1 MSAPERIHTY
11 SGVVYDSARWNS
23 FMLRAGDIIVC
34 TPPKCGT
41 TWTQMLCALL
51 VHQNA
56 TLPQPL
62 TRLSRWLDRLAQ
74 PIEEVVA
81 DLDAQPFRRVIK
93 THTPLDGLPF
103 DARVSYVV
111 CGRDPRDA
119 FLSMMDHLDNFSVET
134 VAEIMGR
141 LGVPGESLP
150 FPKDPNVLFPV
161 WMTTPEMPWMEDGFP
176 WGSVF
181 YYMRSFW
188 KFRRLGNIAFLHYAD
203 LSDDLDAEMRR
214 LSAFLG
220 ISIDEVKWPSLV
232 AAGRF
237 ESMKAIGDEA
247 APGAHLGEWRDANA
261 FFRMARRG
269 QWRDALSAENQ
280 ALYEKLSAERLE
292 PRLKAW
298 LEGGGR
304 AADAKGG
311 RRFKHQRQSS
321 RTDAARSDHV
331 WRKHSAQQG

>member
-11 SGVVYDSARWNS
+11 NGVVYDSARWNK
-23 FMLRAGDIIVC
+23 FTLRADDIIVC

-51 VHQNA
+51 VHQSG

-81 DLDAQPFRRVIK
+81 DFDAQPFRRVIK

-119 FLSMMDHLDNFSVET
+119 FLSMIDHLHNFSDET
-134 VAEIMGR
+134 VAEIMRR
-141 LGVPGESLP
+141 LGAPGTSLP
-150 FPKDPNVLFPV
+150 FSDDPNVLFPI
-161 WMTTPEMPWMEDGFP
+161 WMTMPEMPWMEEGFP

-181 YYMRSFW
+181 YCMRSFW
-188 KFRRLGNIAFLHYAD
+188 RFRTLNNIMFLHYAD
-203 LSDDLDAEMRR
+203 LSDELDAEMRR

-220 ISIDEVKWPSLV
+220 IPVDEAKWPSLV
-232 AAGRF
+232 AAGCF
-237 ESMKAIGDEA
+237 AAMKGIGEDA
-247 APGAHLGEWRDANA
+247 APGAHLGEWRDAKA
-261 FFRMARRG
+261 FFKTARRG
-269 QWRDALSAENQ
+269 QWREALSPANL
-280 ALYEKLSAERLE
+280 ALYDKLSAERLD
-292 PRLKAW
+292 PQLKAW
-298 LEGGGR
+298 LESGRR
-304 AADAKGG
+304 AADPKA
-311 RRFKHQRQSS
+311 
-321 RTDAARSDHV
+321 V
-331 WRKHSAQQG
+331 